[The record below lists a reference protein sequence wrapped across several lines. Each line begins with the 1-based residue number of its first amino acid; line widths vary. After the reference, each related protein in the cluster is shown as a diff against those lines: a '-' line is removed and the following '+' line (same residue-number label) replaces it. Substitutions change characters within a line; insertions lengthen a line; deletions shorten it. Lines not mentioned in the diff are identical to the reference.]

1 MADAIDLLQELG
13 FTEHEARAYQ
23 ALLQH
28 NPVTGYELAK
38 VSGIP
43 RPNIYPVL
51 QKLEAR
57 GAAVRIAGDDTTRY
71 LPVPPEEF
79 LKRIDHHVQETL
91 NQVAPLLQSLAQ
103 PAEANHIWNTH
114 GYENLLAQARGLISN
129 ADHELLIAL
138 WPEEAR
144 ALTGDLAQV
153 EARDRK
159 VTTLCLAACA
169 QECGGCRGQIF
180 RNKIVETPNERWLLV
195 VPDSS
200 EVLVGEIPA
209 GQQAA
214 VVRTRQPLLVK
225 MTSWF
230 IQHAITLGVLLR
242 GAGDQL
248 DEQLTPAMRAVLSD
262 KNPYSPGGWLASMRQ
277 LLRSSGGT
285 TDLA

>member
-1 MADAIDLLQELG
+1 MADAITLLQELG

-28 NPVTGYELAK
+28 NPATGYEVAK

-57 GAAVRIAGDDTTRY
+57 GAAVRIAGDETTRY
-71 LPVPPEEF
+71 LPIPPQEF
-79 LKRIDHHVQETL
+79 LKRVDSQFQQTL
-91 NQVAPLLQSLAQ
+91 AQVGPMLEAAAQ
-103 PAEANHIWNTH
+103 PAKASHIWQTD
-114 GYENLLAQARGLISN
+114 GYENLVAQARGLIRNTES
-129 ADHELLIAL
+129 ELLIAL

-144 ALTGDLAQV
+144 TLMDDLEQV
-153 EARDRK
+153 DTRDCK
-159 VTTLCLAACA
+159 VTTLCLAACV

-180 RNKIVETPNERWLLV
+180 RNKVVDTPDARWLLV
-195 VPDSS
+195 VPDGS
-200 EVLVGEIPA
+200 EALVGEIPA
-209 GQQAA
+209 NRQVSA
-214 VVRTRQPLLVK
+214 VRTRQSLLVR

-230 IQHAITLGVLLR
+230 IQHAITLGVLLVD
-242 GAGDQL
+242 GEEIL
-248 DEQLTPAMRAVLSD
+248 DRHLTAATRAVLAD
-262 KNPYSPGGWLASMRQ
+262 KSPNSPGSWLAAIRQ

>member
-1 MADAIDLLQELG
+1 MADAISLLQELG

-23 ALLQH
+23 ALLQQ
-28 NPVTGYELAK
+28 NPATGYEVAK

-71 LPVPPEEF
+71 LPIPPQEF
-79 LKRIDHHVQETL
+79 LKRIGSHFQETL
-91 NQVAPLLQSLAQ
+91 TQVGPMLQAASQ
-103 PAEANHIWNTH
+103 PVQASYIWNTE
-114 GYENLLAQARGLISN
+114 GYSNLLAQARTLIHSTES
-129 ADHELLIAL
+129 ELLIAL

-144 ALTGDLAQV
+144 GLMDDLAQV
-153 EARDRK
+153 ETRDCK
-159 VTTLCLAACA
+159 VTTLCMAACP

-180 RNKIVETPNERWLLV
+180 RNKVVETPDARWLLV

-200 EVLVGEIPA
+200 EALVGEIPA
-209 GQQAA
+209 NRQVS
-214 VVRTRQPLLVK
+214 VVRTRQSLLVR
-225 MTSWF
+225 MTRWF
-230 IQHAITLGVLLR
+230 IQHAITLGVLLTD
-242 GAGDQL
+242 ADKFL
-248 DEQLTPAMRAVLSD
+248 DSHLTPATRSVLSD
-262 KNPYSPGGWLASMRQ
+262 KNAYGPGSWLANMRQ